1 MSTEHIGFVA
11 SREAGEAMTDK
22 QHYIVQLDS
31 TGKIEVAESATDFIV
46 GVLQNTPAAGEQA
59 VYAFGG
65 VAKVKAG
72 GTVGIGAYVT
82 TNGSGKAVATVTNRD
97 VIIGRHIGTS
107 AGADGDLIE
116 VQLGIG
122 TLSIA

>member
-1 MSTEHIGFVA
+1 MSTENIGNVR
-11 SREAGEAMTDK
+11 SKEAGEAMTDK
-22 QHYIVQLDS
+22 QHYIVQL
-31 TGKIEVAESATDFIV
+31 TAAGLIEVAESATDLIV

-59 VYAFGG
+59 TYAFSG

-72 GTVGIGAYVT
+72 GAVGVGAWVT
-82 TNGSGKAVATVTNRD
+82 SDTAGKAVATTTNRD
-97 VIIGRHIGTS
+97 VIIGRHVGTA

-122 TLSIA
+122 TLSVA